1 MKVLLALFVTLLLS
15 LSAVGQDDPYG
26 IIDTVRVES
35 VAASPGDRIDVPI
48 YLVNDEAL
56 RGLTVPIKFE
66 QQVLTLDTVSFEGSK
81 IEYLSARF
89 SPIDNTE
96 GTVLI
101 AGVVITEDTIPAGT
115 GLLATL
121 VFQVSPDAEIGHTC
135 QFDTVFVPPSGYLL
149 MSTHDFGSV
158 VPAFAPGTIEITDQ
172 NLPPVFD
179 DVPALICREGDT
191 ISFNVHA
198 TDAEGDGVTYSSL
211 KLPSGAVF
219 NEAARSF
226 DWVPLFTG
234 SASSV
239 GSPFVVSF
247 AASDGNSAS
256 HLSVKIDVVN
266 RNRAPMLHAPD
277 SIDIVI
283 GDSVNLLVSAEDP
296 DMEAVEVL
304 VDNLPYGADYQRGN
318 PGYIRWKTGLSDSG
332 VFDINVL
339 ALDPFEAEDRKTI
352 RLNVH
357 SAALSEFEIS
367 EIQVVSGNPGIVDVN
382 LLNRLPVAGMNLLI
396 KYDPSV
402 LTFLSA
408 SSEGTRLESWERY
421 IVTNDNYD
429 GLIWL
434 DARTNLP
441 GNDNIPPLD
450 VGDGSAM
457 KLNFYVSSNLAFA
470 GQLVRVEFEFL
481 DTLSLLDNTLLT
493 PEDDLIGRDEI
504 DYANGAIFIKQVE
517 ALIGDINLNGMPFEV
532 GDVVYF
538 TNFFID
544 PFAYPLDGDR
554 WPNSDINQDNRPGTI
569 GDLILLESIVSG
581 DGYCKITAA
590 REHVRTVE
598 VATRS
603 VAGGAEVVG
612 RCDVAIGG
620 ALFVISNG
628 DDTDVEPVLAAANA
642 NADLYWAAVGGQLRV
657 LVISKDRKGIM
668 ANGDPLLTVRHSGDA
683 DLSIDEA
690 QFADTHGAMLG
701 TILGKSAELPT
712 SFDLGQNFPNP
723 FNPTTTISFSL
734 PEAGDV
740 LLKIYNIR
748 GQLVRTLIDKR
759 TPAGYHEVTW
769 DGRNQSDRAAA
780 SGVYFYRLE
789 TQDFSKTRKMM
800 LIK

>member
-1 MKVLLALFVTLLLS
+1 MA
-15 LSAVGQDDPYG
+15 QDDPYG

-35 VAASPGDRIDVPI
+35 VSASPGDRIDVPI

-56 RGLTVPIKFE
+56 RGLTVAIKFE
-66 QQVLTLDTVSFEGSK
+66 EHALRLDTVSFEGSK
-81 IEYLSARF
+81 IEYLSAKF

-96 GTVLI
+96 GTVII
-101 AGVVITEDTIPAGT
+101 AGVVMTEDTIPAGT

-121 VFQVSPDAEIGHTC
+121 VFQVSPDAEIGHIC

-149 MSTHDFGSV
+149 LSTHDYGSV
-158 VPAFAPGTIEITDQ
+158 VPAFAPGTLEITDQ

-179 DVPALICREGDT
+179 DVPTLICREGDP
-191 ISFNVHA
+191 ISFTLHA
-198 TDAEGDGVTYSSL
+198 TDPEGDEVAYSSL

-219 NEAARSF
+219 NAATGSF
-226 DWVPLFTG
+226 VWVPLFTG

-239 GSPFVVSF
+239 GSPFMVSF

-296 DMEAVEVL
+296 DMETVEVL
-304 VDNLPYGADYQRGN
+304 VDNLPLGADYQRGN
-318 PGYIRWKTGLSDSG
+318 PGYISWKTGLSDSG
-332 VFDINVL
+332 VFDIDIL
-339 ALDPFEAEDRKTI
+339 ALDPFKAEDRRTV

-396 KYDPSV
+396 KYDPSA

-408 SSEGTRLESWERY
+408 SSEGTRIESWERY
-421 IVTNDNYD
+421 IVTTDIND

-450 VGDGSAM
+450 VGDGSVM

-470 GQLVRVEFEFL
+470 GQLVRVEFKFL

-581 DGYCKITAA
+581 DGYCKITAD
-590 REHVRTVE
+590 RENVRTVD
-598 VATRS
+598 VATRFA
-603 VAGGAEVVG
+603 AGGTEVIG

-620 ALFVISNG
+620 ALFVISSG
-628 DDTDVEPVLAAANA
+628 DDTDVEPALAAADA
-642 NADLYWAAVGGQLRV
+642 NADLHWAAIGDQLRV
-657 LVISKDRKGIM
+657 LVIGKDRKGII
-668 ANGDPLLTVRHSGDA
+668 ANGDPLLTVRHSGDE
-683 DLSIDEA
+683 LSVEEA
-690 QFADTHGAMLG
+690 QFADTYGAMLG

-723 FNPTTTISFSL
+723 FNPTTTISFSM

-740 LLKIYNIR
+740 SLKIYNIR
-748 GQLVRTLIDKR
+748 GQLVRTLVNKR

-769 DGRNQSDRAAA
+769 DGRDQSDRAAA
-780 SGVYFYRLE
+780 SGVFFYRLE